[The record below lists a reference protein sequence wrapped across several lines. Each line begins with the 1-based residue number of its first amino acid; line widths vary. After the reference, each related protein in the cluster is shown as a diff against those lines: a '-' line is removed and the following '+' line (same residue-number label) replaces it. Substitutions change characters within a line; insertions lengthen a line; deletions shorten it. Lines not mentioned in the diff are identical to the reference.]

1 MDETEAL
8 VCPHCGN
15 PECTED
21 DQYCFNCGKPLRNY
35 CTNQGCEICI
45 GNIELSPN
53 MCYCPECGEET
64 FFMKLEYISPQT
76 F

>member
-1 MDETEAL
+1 MAETEAF

-15 PECTED
+15 PECEED

-35 CTNQGCEICI
+35 CINQGCGISL
-45 GNIELSPN
+45 GSIELMPY

-64 FFMKLEYISPQT
+64 LFMKLEYISPQI